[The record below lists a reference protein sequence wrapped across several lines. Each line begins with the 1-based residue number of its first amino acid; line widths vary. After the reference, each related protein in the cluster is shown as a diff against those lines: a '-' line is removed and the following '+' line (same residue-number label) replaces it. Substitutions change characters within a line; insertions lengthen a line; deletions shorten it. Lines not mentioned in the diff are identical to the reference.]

1 MATTEVIPGGDAI
14 VTEIHIAAPPQ
25 RVFQALVAP
34 EQVLQWW
41 DRTGFIGVRNSAQ
54 TCAWVA
60 NGKAPEWGPT
70 AAISRLPANIWK
82 SIRRGFWFAL
92 G

>member
-41 DRTGFIGVRNSAQ
+41 G
-54 TCAWVA
+54 
-60 NGKAPEWGPT
+60 
-70 AAISRLPANIWK
+70 
-82 SIRRGFWFAL
+82 
-92 G
+92 